1 MDYLYIYVKDQ
12 VKFVFIWYKIVIFKI
27 VEMVFYI
34 NFKVE
39 RI

>member
-1 MDYLYIYVKDQ
+1 MDYLYIYAKDQ
-12 VKFVFIWYKIVIFKI
+12 VKSVLTWYKTVIFKT
-27 VEMVFYI
+27 VEMAFYI